1 MLSKLSISKKLWLL
15 TSSIVLIFVV
25 TFYLYFTFTVKKQFK
40 DGFLKKG
47 TALVQTIAYNLGP
60 GIYFND
66 SKFIQ
71 NILKGLENDPDVS
84 FVLIKN
90 AEDEHKYSEG
100 LLKDKQQ
107 LEAFLISGKIQTYFK
122 DYLFVKQS
130 IFFRDIYQGEIVVAF
145 DLNWISANMQ
155 KQMQNLIFLSGVLAI
170 VLFLLASFLANS
182 ISKPL
187 KEAADI
193 IKGYSDKDVA
203 LDMRLPVKGDDEIA
217 QLARALN
224 HLADNLDS
232 NILELN
238 RSKKYLE
245 TIFQLN
251 PIPIVIADT
260 LGEIEEANETAC
272 SFFGMDHDLLVQ
284 MKLENFIQKEDLDT
298 IFNRIIEEMQSIRSY
313 VTTLKMTDGPKKVV
327 ELNVASY
334 IDESNLIKNV
344 IIAAI
349 DITEK
354 IQIQREILHNQT
366 KLQRINTE
374 LTQKT
379 SELENLSE
387 LNEKNANNLAKL
399 IDISQHMM
407 RSINSKEILKT
418 LIESSSLL
426 MEASECFIYLHDKT
440 KNTLK
445 LHLTYP
451 RESSNRLTNEI
462 GDQNNF
468 IWRTYKDNQAQLLES
483 RKFSPQ
489 ENKILGLNAREAF
502 SLVALPISEKDY
514 YFGVIIFLRSM
525 KQPFRVEEIHLLSTL
540 ATQTA
545 ILLDNKNLVKA
556 LEEKAFSLE
565 SAYSELQRSQQQVI
579 QLQKMES
586 LGTLVGGIAHDFN
599 NILGIILPNTDLIKN
614 EIDGNPAVLR
624 RINTIADATQRA
636 ADLTRQLLMF
646 SRNQDIQLQIISPNT
661 LVNRLSEMFK
671 RTLGKEYDI
680 VLDLDPKVEEIEGDE
695 NRLTQVLINLALNA
709 RDSMLDGGE
718 IIIRTQMRKFR
729 ENSNS
734 KGIEKNYVCVSMT
747 DAGSGIKSSD
757 LDKIFDPFFTTKSVG
772 KGTGLGLSVVY
783 GIMQSHQGFVD
794 VKSEEGKGTTVYLYF
809 PPSTKKEILDI
820 DGNGKKKLEGSEK
833 ILIVDDEKLIRESV
847 KDILES
853 LGYVVMQAES
863 GTEALKLIEKDR
875 KKPHLAIV
883 DMSMPKM
890 NGVETIRRIRELDK
904 KMKILLSSG
913 HLEKDNIIPDDINL
927 DGILPKP
934 YRLRELALKIR
945 QVLSQ

>member
-1 MLSKLSISKKLWLL
+1 MA
-15 TSSIVLIFVV
+15 
-25 TFYLYFTFTVKKQFK
+25 TFYFYFIFTVEKQFK

-47 TALVQTIAYNLGP
+47 IGLVQTVAFNLGP

-66 SKFIQ
+66 SKYIQ
-71 NILKGLENDPDVS
+71 NIVKSLDNDPDVS
-84 FVLIKN
+84 YILIKN
-90 AEDEHKYSEG
+90 ADDGDEYVEGFIEDSQLIESFLTSSQIQKYFDNF
-100 LLKDKQQ
+100 LL
-107 LEAFLISGKIQTYFK
+107 
-122 DYLFVKQS
+122 VKQS
-130 IFFRDIYQGEIVVAF
+130 IFFRDNFQGQIIVAF
-145 DLNWISANMQ
+145 ELSWIKTNMKVQ
-155 KQMQNLIFLSGVLAI
+155 KQNLIFLSGALAI
-170 VLFLLASFLANS
+170 VLLIFVSFLARS
-182 ISKPL
+182 ISNPL
-187 KEAADI
+187 KEASEI
-193 IKGYSDKDVA
+193 IKGYSDKDGA
-203 LDMRLPVKGDDEIA
+203 LDLRLPVKGDDEIA
-217 QLARALN
+217 QLAKALN

-245 TIFQLN
+245 TMFQLN
-251 PIPIVIADT
+251 PIPIIIANT
-260 LGEIEEANETAC
+260 LGEIEETNESAC

-284 MKLENFIQKEDLDT
+284 MKLENFIQKEDLDI
-298 IFNRIIEEMQSIRSY
+298 IFNRIIEEKHDIRSY

-366 KLQRINTE
+366 KLQRINNE

-379 SELENLSE
+379 SELEELSD
-387 LNEKNANNLAKL
+387 LNKKNANNLAKL
-399 IDISQHMM
+399 IEISQKMM
-407 RSINSKEILKT
+407 RAVNSKEILRT
-418 LIESSSLL
+418 LIESSSILL
-426 MEASECFIYLHDKT
+426 EANECIIYLHDKT
-440 KNTLK
+440 NNALK

-451 RESSNRLTNEI
+451 RQTITRLLNEI
-462 GDQNNF
+462 IDQDNF
-468 IWRTYKDNQAQLLES
+468 VWRTYKDNQPQILES
-483 RKFSPQ
+483 PKLSPS
-489 ENKILGLNAREAF
+489 EYKILGLNNKDMM

-514 YFGVIIFLRSM
+514 YFGVIIFLRPL
-525 KQPFRVEEIHLLSTL
+525 KQMFRMEEVHLLSNL
-540 ATQTA
+540 STQTA

-565 SAYSELQRSQQQVI
+565 NAYGELQRSQQQVI

-614 EIDGNPAVLR
+614 EIKDNTAVAR
-624 RINTIADATQRA
+624 RVDTIAEATQRA
-636 ADLTRQLLMF
+636 AELTRQLLMF
-646 SRNQDIQLQIISPNT
+646 SRNQDIQLQIISPNN
-661 LVNRLSEMFK
+661 LVNRLSEMFH

-680 VLDLDPKVEEIEGDE
+680 ILNLDPKIEDIEGDE

-709 RDSMLDGGE
+709 RDSMPAGGE
-718 IIIRTQMRKFR
+718 IIIRTHMKKYKM
-729 ENSNS
+729 NSDNL
-734 KGIEKNYVCVSMT
+734 GIEKNYVCISMT
-747 DAGSGIKSSD
+747 DKGSGIEASD

-794 VKSEEGKGTTVYLYF
+794 VESTIGKGTTFYLYF
-809 PPSTKKEILDI
+809 PPRSKRDTREPV
-820 DGNGKKKLEGSEK
+820 GNGKKRLEGTEK
-833 ILIVDDEKLIRESV
+833 ILVVDDEKLIRESV

-853 LGYVVMQAES
+853 LGYIVEQAES
-863 GTEALKLIEKDR
+863 GTEALNLLIKEK
-875 KKPHLAIV
+875 KKPQLAII

-890 NGVETIRRIRELDK
+890 NGVETIRKIREIDK

-913 HLEKDNIIPDDINL
+913 HLEKDKMIPDDLNL

-945 QVLSQ
+945 QVLGQ

>member
-1 MLSKLSISKKLWLL
+1 
-15 TSSIVLIFVV
+15 VV

-47 TALVQTIAYNLGP
+47 NALVQTIAYNLGP

-107 LEAFLISGKIQTYFK
+107 LEAFLISGKIQIYCE

-145 DLNWISANMQ
+145 DLNWISTNMQ

-354 IQIQREILHNQT
+354 IQIQREN
-366 KLQRINTE
+366 
-374 LTQKT
+374 
-379 SELENLSE
+379 
-387 LNEKNANNLAKL
+387 
-399 IDISQHMM
+399 ISQHMM

-440 KNTLK
+440 NNTLK

-462 GDQNNF
+462 ADQNNF

-913 HLEKDNIIPDDINL
+913 HLEKDNMIPDDINL

>member
-1 MLSKLSISKKLWLL
+1 VLSKLSISKKLWLL
-15 TSSIVLIFVV
+15 TSSIVLIFVGA
-25 TFYLYFTFTVKKQFK
+25 FYFYFDFTVEKQFK

-47 TALVQTIAYNLGP
+47 LGLVQTVAFNLGP

-66 SKFIQ
+66 SKYIQ
-71 NILKGLENDPDVS
+71 NIVKSLDNDPDVS
-84 FVLIKN
+84 FILIKN
-90 AEDEHKYSEG
+90 ANDENEYSEG
-100 LLKDKQQ
+100 FMEDEQLIESFLNSSQIQKYFDNFLL
-107 LEAFLISGKIQTYFK
+107 
-122 DYLFVKQS
+122 VKQS
-130 IFFRDIYQGEIVVAF
+130 IFFRDNFQGQIIVAF
-145 DLNWISANMQ
+145 ELNWIKTNMRVQ
-155 KQMQNLIFLSGVLAI
+155 KRNLIFLSGALAI
-170 VLFLLASFLANS
+170 LLLILVSFLARS
-182 ISKPL
+182 ISNPL
-187 KEAADI
+187 KEAAEI
-193 IKGYSDKDVA
+193 IKDYSDKDGA
-203 LDMRLPVKGDDEIA
+203 LDLRLPVKGDDEIA
-217 QLARALN
+217 QLANALN

-251 PIPIVIADT
+251 PIPIIIANT
-260 LGEIEEANETAC
+260 LGEIEETNESAC

-284 MKLENFIQKEDLDT
+284 MKLENFIQKEDLET
-298 IFNRIIEEMQSIRSY
+298 IFNRIIEEKQDIRSY

-334 IDESNLIKNV
+334 IDDNNLIKNV

-366 KLQRINTE
+366 KLQRINNE

-379 SELENLSE
+379 TELKELSE
-387 LNEKNANNLAKL
+387 LKERNANNLAKL
-399 IDISQHMM
+399 IEISQKMM
-407 RSINSKEILKT
+407 RAINSKEILRT
-418 LIESSSLL
+418 LIENSSILL
-426 MEASECFIYLHDKT
+426 EANECIIYLHDKSS
-440 KNTLK
+440 NALK

-451 RESSNRLTNEI
+451 RQTINRVQNEI
-462 GDQNNF
+462 LEQDNF
-468 IWRTYKDNQAQLLES
+468 IWRIYKDNQPQIFESPKLLPSE
-483 RKFSPQ
+483 Q
-489 ENKILGLNAREAF
+489 KILGLNSKDMM

-514 YFGVIIFLRSM
+514 YFGVIIF
-525 KQPFRVEEIHLLSTL
+525 FRPLNQKFRQEEVHLLSNL
-540 ATQTA
+540 STQTA

-565 SAYSELQRSQQQVI
+565 NAYSELQRSQQQVI

-599 NILGIILPNTDLIKN
+599 NILGIILPNTDLIKS
-614 EIDGNPAVLR
+614 ELKGNTAVLR
-624 RINTIADATQRA
+624 RVDTIAEATQRA
-636 ADLTRQLLMF
+636 AELTRQLLMF
-646 SRNQDIQLQIISPNT
+646 SRNQDIQLQIISPNK
-661 LVNRLSEMFK
+661 LVNRLSEMFH

-680 VLDLDPKVEEIEGDE
+680 TLNLDPDIEDIEGDE

-709 RDSMLDGGE
+709 RDSMPSGGE
-718 IIIRTQMRKFR
+718 IIIQTQMKK
-729 ENSNS
+729 NKINTD
-734 KGIEKNYVCVSMT
+734 KGGTGKNYVCITMT
-747 DAGSGIKSSD
+747 DNGSGIEASD

-794 VKSEEGKGTTVYLYF
+794 VESTVGKGTTFYLYF
-809 PPSTKKEILDI
+809 PPRSKRDSYEPVV
-820 DGNGKKKLEGSEK
+820 NGKKRLEGTEK

-853 LGYVVMQAES
+853 LGYIVEQAES
-863 GTEALKLIEKDR
+863 GREALNLIINEKR
-875 KKPHLAIV
+875 KPHLAII

-890 NGVETIRRIRELDK
+890 NGVETIRKIREIDK

-913 HLEKDNIIPDDINL
+913 HLEKEKMIPDDLNL

-945 QVLSQ
+945 QVLS